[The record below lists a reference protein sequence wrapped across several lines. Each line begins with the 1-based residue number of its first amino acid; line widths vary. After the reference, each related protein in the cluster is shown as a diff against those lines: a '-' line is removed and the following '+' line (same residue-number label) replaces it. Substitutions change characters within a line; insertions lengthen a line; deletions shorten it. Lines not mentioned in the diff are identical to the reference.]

1 MVSLKSSVIAFVR
14 GKIHKHDGSMSF
26 WIALIS
32 LLPLLIRGPLDQEE
46 YDLGIF
52 SGQFAFE
59 SLWEGSF
66 GLWLPEL
73 GFGTPMPIGQSFGSY
88 FPFASLSIFGMSLW
102 FCVFWLAQLW
112 LGTYFM
118 LRLCRRLGVEHRV
131 AIVAAVSFVLS
142 MPTMNYGM
150 TDEWPTA
157 FFTWT
162 MYPVVI
168 SLLTDLLLSGDSD
181 RLANKIPLL
190 GFVLGLWLSKSHPGH
205 ISLLLIPMAIYVLVL
220 MPWRN
225 MRIFFALSVAGVISL
240 LISLDTYAFIYA
252 EAAHFPSGLSRAT
265 QPGYTPLTYLWT
277 LLYPLTS
284 PPDQMFIS
292 GMSNYLRNRFS
303 RGPFFGTPFML
314 LAIGASLW
322 LTIDR
327 NRIKAAT
334 GLAFLTALILS
345 MADTSV
351 SKVFSGL
358 WLARDPVV
366 LFGILTAAMLLTSIR
381 QTESVWQ
388 KRVGTFLLAGQA
400 GHVLLAFI
408 PFIAYNGFHF
418 GAPETFAARIHYV
431 GEGKPSNLKNWL
443 TGNGSRTG
451 QRFFLSNQVQGEMR
465 RAWIDEGI
473 YGYTVLVRLGLH
485 VVTGWFKN
493 VSMDS
498 IYPSPYLMH
507 GKISGDSFVIDNRS
521 FLDVAGIRWILVGGN
536 EVQARPKNSGFQPP
550 LVFNGRNGKSL
561 ALLENLDAWPLAVF
575 IDPRLATIT
584 DLPRASNCPLEG
596 IACADFEQI
605 KDARQADK
613 VETHTV
619 HEQIILNFLPSSR
632 PRQIFMTV
640 FAHDGW
646 IARADGKELP
656 INKVGG
662 VFMSM
667 SVPAGIGK
675 IELTYGSTWRMA
687 TMIISITSGVLMA
700 FLAILLAQKG
710 CSLNT
715 ARLTSPD
722 DDRFHPFQSQGHAPR
737 NL

>member
-1 MVSLKSSVIAFVR
+1 
-14 GKIHKHDGSMSF
+14 MSF
-26 WIALIS
+26 LIALIS

-88 FPFASLSIFGMSLW
+88 FPFAFLSVFGMSLW

-150 TDEWPTA
+150 TDEWPSA

-162 MYPVVI
+162 MYPVATF
-168 SLLTDLLLSGDSD
+168 LLSDLLLSNRSD
-181 RLANKIPLL
+181 RLVNRIPLL
-190 GFVLGLWLSKSHPGH
+190 GLVLGLWLSKSHPGH

-225 MRIFFALSVAGVISL
+225 TRILCALIVAGLISL

-252 EAAHFPSGLSRAT
+252 EASHFPSELGRAT
-265 QPGYTPLTYLWT
+265 QKGYTSLTYLWT

-284 PPDQMFIS
+284 PLDQMFIS
-292 GMSNYLRNRFS
+292 GMDNYLRNRFS

-314 LAIGASLW
+314 LAICATLW
-322 LTIDR
+322 LAIDR
-327 NRIKAAT
+327 NRMRAAT

-358 WLARDPVV
+358 WIARDPLV
-366 LFGILTAAMLLTSIR
+366 LFGILTAAILLTSIL
-381 QTESVWQ
+381 QTRSIWQ
-388 KRVGTFLLAGQA
+388 KRVGTFLLAAQI

-408 PFIAYNGFHF
+408 PFIAYNGFQF

-431 GEGKPSNLKNWL
+431 GEASPSNLKNWL
-443 TGNGSRTG
+443 TDNGSRKG

-465 RAWIDEGI
+465 HAWIGEGL
-473 YGYTVLVRLGLH
+473 YGYTGLIRLGLP

-507 GKISGDSFVIDNRS
+507 GKINGDSFVIDNHA

-536 EVQARPKNSGFQPP
+536 EVQSLSKDSRFQPP
-550 LVFNGRNGKSL
+550 LVFNGSNGRSL
-561 ALLENLDAWPLAVF
+561 ALLENPDAWPLAVF
-575 IDPRLATIT
+575 IDPRLVAIHNF
-584 DLPRASNCPLEG
+584 PRAPDCPLEG
-596 IACADFEQI
+596 VACANFQQI
-605 KDARQADK
+605 KDARQVDDVKA
-613 VETHTV
+613 HMS
-619 HEQIILNFLPSSR
+619 HERITLSFQPSSR

-646 IARADGKELP
+646 VARAGGKEIP
-656 INKVGG
+656 INIVGG
-662 VFMSM
+662 AFMSM
-667 SVPAGIGK
+667 SVPAGIGE
-675 IELTYGSTWRMA
+675 IDLTYGSKWRLA
-687 TMIISITSGVLMA
+687 TMIISIASGVLMA
-700 FLAILLAQKG
+700 VLAILMAQKG
-710 CSLNT
+710 TFNSV
-715 ARLTSPD
+715 RLTSRPD
-722 DDRFHPFQSQGHAPR
+722 HPR
-737 NL
+737 